1 MDITHIRISRPIAA
15 QLGLFFALSRTPHGI
30 IDLAAPV
37 LTALLWYGGFP
48 PSRILWLGILTAFAG
63 YTSVYALNDLV
74 DYRADRERFLKQLSS
89 SDPVDLDSV
98 LARHPIAS
106 GRLSPAAA
114 AAWAAAWGVLAIIG
128 ALVLNPLCI
137 VIFLAACCLEALY
150 CLAWQKSCLKV
161 FVSGAVKTAG
171 PVAAIYAVDP
181 HPSPLYVGVIFFW
194 LFFWEIGGQNIP
206 NDWSDIDEDTAMDAS
221 TFPVRFG
228 ESLSAAIV
236 LACLY
241 LTLCLGVVA
250 INLSPVPHGFACTM
264 LSMAV
269 AMYFLIFPALQ
280 LNRTRDKSDALALFN
295 RASYYPAALLA
306 CVGAGCLLGP

>member
-1 MDITHIRISRPIAA
+1 MDITHIRISRPIAE
-15 QLGLFFALSRTPHGI
+15 QLGLFFALSRTPHGL
-30 IDLAAPV
+30 IDLATPV
-37 LTALLWYGGFP
+37 LAAILWYGGFP
-48 PSRILWLGILTAFAG
+48 PPRILLLGIVTAFAG

-74 DYRADRERFLKQLSS
+74 DYRADHERFLKQLASS
-89 SDPVDLDSV
+89 SPVDLDSV
-98 LARHPIAS
+98 FARHPIAS

-114 AAWAAAWGVLAIIG
+114 AIWTAAWGALAVIG
-128 ALVLNPLCI
+128 ALLLNPLCI
-137 VIFLAACCLEALY
+137 LIFLAACCLEALY

-181 HPSPLYVGVIFFW
+181 YPSPLFIAVIFSW

-228 ESLSAAIV
+228 ESLSADIV

-250 INLSPVPHGFACTM
+250 INVSRIPHVFACTV
-264 LSMAV
+264 LSVAA
-269 AMYFLIFPALQ
+269 AMYFLVFPALQ
-280 LNRTRDKSDALALFN
+280 LNRTKDKSDALALFN

-306 CVGAGCLLGP
+306 CVSAGCLLGT